1 MSKTNTNTRKK
12 YRIKKI
18 NQSKK
23 IRKTLRRKTKTGRVN
38 SSSQRSNSSSNSSS
52 NKVKCCMCEKKV
64 DIHGTLI
71 PGICLRRHG
80 LKAHR
85 ICSKCWWDPKKGFA
99 REDAPHNCPGCEKN
113 MPFTFANKKKHSK
126 SNSNSNTNKP
136 TVIDLTSDD

>member
-1 MSKTNTNTRKK
+1 MGKTNTSMRKK

-23 IRKTLRRKTKTGRVN
+23 NRKSLRRKTIRSKSTT
-38 SSSQRSNSSSNSSS
+38 QRSNSSSNNSNST
-52 NKVKCCMCEKKV
+52 NKVKCCICEKKV

-99 REDAPHNCPGCEKN
+99 REDAPHHCPGCEKN
-113 MPFTFANKKKHSK
+113 MPFTFTNQKKDSKNSNKK
-126 SNSNSNTNKP
+126 P
-136 TVIDLTSDD
+136 IVIDLTSDSDEE

>member
-1 MSKTNTNTRKK
+1 MVKTNTIMRKK

-18 NQSKK
+18 NQTKK
-23 IRKTLRRKTKTGRVN
+23 IKRRRKTKTNNNQLLRRKTQKMVILDTIQ
-38 SSSQRSNSSSNSSS
+38 SST
-52 NKVKCCMCEKKV
+52 NKVKCCMCEKNV

-99 REDAPHNCPGCEKN
+99 REDAQHNCPGCEKN
-113 MPFTFANKKKHSK
+113 MPFTFIEYKNK
-126 SNSNSNTNKP
+126 NP
-136 TVIDLTSDD
+136 TVIDLTSD